1 MIFWLIVIMLFGLIL
16 LIRPD
21 WSWMITEKWKSNDA
35 TEPSNVYKLS
45 TRFGGVICI
54 LLGGVGLLVLLLT

>member
-1 MIFWLIVIMLFGLIL
+1 MLFGLIL